1 MSEGR
6 TRVDLPYTF
15 PLNLRRSGVHLV
27 YLDLNHWINLSKCV
41 SGHKDGPRYR
51 TAFDACVTAVREGN
65 AEFPMSLPLIMEIHA
80 IRNPHQRLWLRKVME
95 RISRWRAVLPR
106 DIIASLEFEQMLFT
120 RLGSM
125 RLRTAPLDY
134 VGNGVGW
141 ASGHRFD
148 PSVIDE
154 QGRDVTVETFSRMP
168 PGLRLFFTPKY
179 ISDLLTKMAIE
190 GPANPSEE
198 KELRASGWNPEGL
211 RDIYDQRVRLE
222 AQLVTDLDE
231 YRARDS
237 SPVNWRKGRLRD
249 VVTGRELV
257 HEANE
262 TFSAVLNQQRLE
274 IKDVFD
280 MSDTPSARRHNRRI
294 TDVMP
299 SFDVAVTLKAW
310 YHRNPNHR
318 WRRND
323 LFDIDAMSTV
333 LPYCDVVVTDTA
345 MKSDIDRNRLA
356 RRLNTKVLASLDD
369 LVEHLT
375 EARS

>member
-1 MSEGR
+1 MPEGR

-15 PLNLRRSGVHLV
+15 PLNLRRSGVRLV

-51 TAFDACVTAVREGN
+51 TAFDACVAAVSDGTT
-65 AEFPMSLPLIMEIHA
+65 EFPMSLPLIMEIHA
-80 IRNPHQRLWLRKVME
+80 IRKPQQRLWLRKAME

-106 DIIASLEFEQMLFT
+106 DVIATLEFEQVLAAQ
-120 RLGSM
+120 LGNM
-125 RLRTAPLDY
+125 RLRTAPFDY

-141 ASGHRFD
+141 ASGRRFD

-154 QGRDVTVETFSRMP
+154 QGRDVTTETFSRMP
-168 PGLRLFFTPKY
+168 PGLRIVFTPKY
-179 ISDLLTKMAIE
+179 MSDLLTKMAIE

-198 KELRASGWNPEGL
+198 QELRANGWNPEGL
-211 RDIYDQRVRLE
+211 RDMYDRRVRLE
-222 AQLVTDLDE
+222 TQLVADLDE
-231 YRARDS
+231 YQARDS

-249 VVTGRELV
+249 VLSGRELFY
-257 HEANE
+257 EANE
-262 TFSAVLNQQRLE
+262 TFSAVLNQQGLE
-274 IKDVFD
+274 VEDVFD
-280 MSDTPSARRHNRRI
+280 MSGTPHALGRNRRI

-299 SFDVAVTLKAW
+299 SFDVSVTLKAS

-345 MKSDIDRNRLA
+345 MKSHIDRSQLP

-369 LVEHLT
+369 LAEHLT
-375 EARS
+375 ETRS

>member
-1 MSEGR
+1 MTDGR

-15 PLNLRRSGVHLV
+15 PLNLRRSGVRLV

-51 TAFDACVTAVREGN
+51 TAFDACVAAVSEGTT
-65 AEFPMSLPLIMEIHA
+65 EFPMSLPLIMEIHA
-80 IRNPHQRLWLRKVME
+80 IRKPQQRLWLRRVME

-106 DIIASLEFEQMLFT
+106 GVIASLEFEQVLAA
-120 RLGSM
+120 RLGNM

-141 ASGHRFD
+141 ASGYRIY

-154 QGRDVTVETFSRMP
+154 QGKDVTVETFSRMP
-168 PGLRLFFTPKY
+168 PGIRMTFAPRY
-179 ISDLLTKMAIE
+179 ISDLLTKMTIE
-190 GPANPSEE
+190 GPANAAAEQ
-198 KELRASGWNPEGL
+198 ELRANGWNPEGL
-211 RDIYDQRVRLE
+211 RDMYDRRLRLE
-222 AQLVTDLDE
+222 TQLVADIDE
-231 YRARDS
+231 LQANDS

-249 VVTGRELV
+249 AVSGRELIY
-257 HEANE
+257 EANE
-262 TFSAVLNQQRLE
+262 TFGTVLNQQGLE
-274 IKDVFD
+274 VEDVFD
-280 MSDTPSARRHNRRI
+280 MSETPNARQHNRSI

-299 SFDVAVTLKAW
+299 TFDVSVTLKAS

-333 LPYCDVVVTDTA
+333 LPYCDVVLTDRA
-345 MKSDIDRNRLA
+345 MKSHIDRSQLA
-356 RRLNTKVLASLDD
+356 SRLNTKVLASLNE

-375 EARS
+375 DTRP

>member
-1 MSEGR
+1 MPEGR

-15 PLNLRRSGVHLV
+15 PSNLRRSGVRLV

-41 SGHKDGPRYR
+41 SGHEDGPRYR
-51 TAFDACVTAVREGN
+51 TAFDACVNAVGEGT

-80 IRNPHQRLWLRKVME
+80 IRKPQQRQWLGKVME

-106 DIIASLEFEQMLFT
+106 HVIASLEFEQVLAA
-120 RLGSM
+120 RLGNM
-125 RLRTAPLDY
+125 RLPTAPLDY

-141 ASGHRFD
+141 ASGPRFD

-154 QGRDVTVETFSRMP
+154 HGRDVTAATFSHMP
-168 PGLRLFFTPKY
+168 PGLRLLFTPQF
-179 ISDLLTKMAIE
+179 ISNLLTKMIIE

-198 KELRASGWNPEGL
+198 QKLRAKGWNPESLGAL
-211 RDIYDQRVRLE
+211 YDHRAHME
-222 AQLVTDLDE
+222 NQLVSDLDE
-231 YRARDS
+231 YKARDS

-249 VVTGRELV
+249 VVSARELV
-257 HEANE
+257 HDANE
-262 TFSAVLNQQRLE
+262 TFSAVLNQNGLE
-274 IKDVFD
+274 VEDVFD
-280 MSDTPSARRHNRRI
+280 MSDTPNGRRYNRRI

-299 SFDVAVTLKAW
+299 SFDVSVTLKAS

-318 WRRND
+318 WKRND

-333 LPYCDVVVTDTA
+333 LPYCDVVVTDKQ
-345 MKSDIDRNRLA
+345 MKSHIDRNRLTE
-356 RRLNTKVLASLDD
+356 RLNTKVLATLDD

-375 EARS
+375 ESRP